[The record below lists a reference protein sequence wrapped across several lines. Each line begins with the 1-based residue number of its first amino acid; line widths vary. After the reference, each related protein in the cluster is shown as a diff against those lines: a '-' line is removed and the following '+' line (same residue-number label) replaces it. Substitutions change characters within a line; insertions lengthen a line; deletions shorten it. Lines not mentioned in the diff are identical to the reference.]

1 MFNSN
6 KVGSCD
12 DSSDTRYDK
21 QNSWTFE
28 DIWLDNM
35 GGGGWGSIYIYIS
48 SRNLILN
55 SGETSIKKT
64 FPIEVYVLCI
74 TAFLNSK

>member
-35 GGGGWGSIYIYIS
+35 GGGGGGLYIYIYPQ
-48 SRNLILN
+48 
-55 SGETSIKKT
+55 ET
-64 FPIEVYVLCI
+64 
-74 TAFLNSK
+74 